1 MPPHLKGL
9 AITAAGVLV
18 LSPDSLLVRLI
29 ETDPWTLLFWR
40 GVLMAI
46 SLTVVVAIYH
56 RRRLFTAFR
65 AIGWHGLVS
74 ATMFGVSSTFFI
86 LGLTHT
92 LVANVLV
99 ILAASPLFAALFARV
114 FLKERVATRTVIA
127 IAAAIIGISVL
138 VFGSISG
145 QEGGS
150 LFGDLC
156 ALGSAMLIAGHFT
169 VLRAAGDRADMTPSV
184 ACSGVVA
191 ALIATPFAAPA
202 SVNPGDVGYLLLVGL
217 VVLPVAFGLIA
228 IGPRYLPAPEVGLL
242 MLLETILGPIWVW
255 LVVGEKPGIHAFIGG
270 AIVISTL
277 ALHSLAG
284 LVRHRRRGAV
294 NSGQSI

>member
-9 AITAAGVLV
+9 AITTAGVLV

-46 SLTVVVAIYH
+46 SLTVVVALYH
-56 RRRLFTAFR
+56 RSRLPAAFR
-65 AIGWHGLVS
+65 AIGWHGALS
-74 ATMFGVSSTFFI
+74 ATMFGVSSMFFV
-86 LGLTHT
+86 LALTHT

-99 ILAASPLFAALFARV
+99 IIAASPLFAALFARL
-114 FLKERVATRTVIA
+114 FLKERVAPRTAVA
-127 IAAAIIGISVL
+127 IATAIAGIAVL
-138 VFGSISG
+138 VFGSMAG
-145 QEGGS
+145 KGGGT
-150 LFGDLC
+150 LFGDMC
-156 ALGSAMLIAGHFT
+156 ALGSATLIAGHFT

-184 ACSGVVA
+184 ALSGVIA
-191 ALIATPFAAPA
+191 ALIAIPFATPTAVDA
-202 SVNPGDVGYLLLVGL
+202 ADVGYLLLLGL

-242 MLLETILGPIWVW
+242 MLLETVLGPIWVW
-255 LVVGEKPGIHAFIGG
+255 LAVGEEPGAYAFVGG
-270 AIVISTL
+270 AIVIATL

-284 LVRHRRRGAV
+284 LARHRRRAAV
-294 NSGQSI
+294 DAG